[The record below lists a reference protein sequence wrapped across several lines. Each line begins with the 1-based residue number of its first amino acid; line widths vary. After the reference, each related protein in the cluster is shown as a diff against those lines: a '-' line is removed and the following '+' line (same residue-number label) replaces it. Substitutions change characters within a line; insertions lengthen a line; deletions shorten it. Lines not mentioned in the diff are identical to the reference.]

1 VSKSPVGKRRGLP
14 FKLKMR
20 HDQHF
25 VEELTARSRDESV
38 GRILALQEV
47 TPDPNQPRN
56 SMGDLSD
63 LLKSIENKGIL
74 EPILVRPLAPE
85 EAPPKGKQY
94 QIISGERRYQAASQ
108 LGMAEI
114 PAIVMEVDEDEA
126 LEIALIENLQRKDLT
141 PFEEAEAYRALGD
154 VHGYTHEQIGRAVG
168 KSRTSVT
175 EAVQLLKMTQPVRN
189 AAEAL
194 GIHSRSTLLEIL
206 KVTRSTEEQIRLL
219 EEATDSGLNREDLRR
234 QVRAKK
240 ARRHGRRP
248 RNPVFT
254 FKDPQKTFSLSLRF
268 RKSTVEKEDLIQALE
283 KILSEL
289 RS

>member
-1 VSKSPVGKRRGLP
+1 
-14 FKLKMR
+14 MR

-25 VEELTARSRDESV
+25 VEELTARSREESV
-38 GRILALQEV
+38 GRMLTLQEV

-63 LLKSIENKGIL
+63 LLKSIEDKGIL

-85 EAPPKGKQY
+85 EAAPKGKQY

-108 LGMAEI
+108 LGMSEV

-154 VHGYTHEQIGRAVG
+154 IHGYTHEQIGRAVG
-168 KSRTSVT
+168 KSRTSIT

-194 GIHSRSTLLEIL
+194 GITSKSTLLEIL
-206 KVTRSTEEQIRLL
+206 KVSRSPEEQIRLL
-219 EEATDSGLNREDLRR
+219 EQAAETGLNREDLRR

-240 ARRHGRRP
+240 SRRQGGARN
-248 RNPVFT
+248 NPVFT
-254 FKDPQKTFSLSLRF
+254 FKDPEKTFSLSLRF
-268 RKSTVEKEDLIQALE
+268 RKSTVEKDDLIHALE
-283 KILSEL
+283 KILNEL